1 MTVTLDLNCDM
12 GESFGAYTI
21 GDDGQ
26 MLETVTTA
34 NVACG
39 FHAGDPVVMRR
50 TIRLARQ
57 AGVAVGAHPSFMDL
71 IGFGRRRILGESP
84 EDIEAQL
91 VYQIAAMQ
99 GVAAA
104 EGHPITHV
112 KTHGALGNMAA
123 TDPDLAAV
131 CARAVAAVDPALVY
145 VSLPYS
151 ETYAAAEKAGL
162 TVACEIYAD
171 RSYTD
176 TGELTPRG
184 QPGAVIHDIAQS
196 TDQVLEMVLNKRI
209 PTTGGK
215 RLPVEPATLCIHGD
229 TDGAPRIAARAA
241 QGAGRKR
248 RHHRPLCRPWKRLIH
263 VPHGLPEWPVA
274 ARGRGQGVDLRPRLP
289 HGRCHIRSDL
299 RARRHAAGL

>member
-1 MTVTLDLNCDM
+1 MAVTLDLNCDM
-12 GESFGAYTI
+12 GESFGAYSI
-21 GDDGQ
+21 GDDAA

-50 TIRLARQ
+50 TIQLARA

-71 IGFGRRRILGESP
+71 YGFGRRRISGERP
-84 EDIEAQL
+84 EDLEAQL
-91 VYQIAAMQ
+91 IYQIAAMQ
-99 GVAAA
+99 GMAAV
-104 EGHPITHV
+104 EGHPMTHV

-123 TDPDLAAV
+123 TDPDLAALCV
-131 CARAVAAVDPALVY
+131 RAVAAVDPALVY

-151 ETYAAAEKAGL
+151 ETYKAAEKAGL

-176 TGELTPRG
+176 AGELTPRS

-196 TDQVLEMVLNKRI
+196 TDQVLEMVLNHHI

-215 RLPVEPATLCIHGD
+215 RLPVDPATLCIHGD
-229 TDGAPRIAARAA
+229 TEGAPRIAAALRKALEENGVTIAPFATPGRA
-241 QGAGRKR
+241 
-248 RHHRPLCRPWKRLIH
+248 
-263 VPHGLPEWPVA
+263 
-274 ARGRGQGVDLRPRLP
+274 
-289 HGRCHIRSDL
+289 
-299 RARRHAAGL
+299 